1 MSDSTPL
8 FVGLGRLELQI
19 PEARSL
25 KEKRNRTR
33 SLIERIRARHQVLL
47 IESGYRNLHQRA
59 GYSICGISTDI
70 GDIEARFGRI
80 ERTIDL
86 NWDGRILLWEVEF
99 LQM

>member
-1 MSDSTPL
+1 MSESTPL
-8 FVGLGRLELQI
+8 FIGLGRLELQI

-33 SLIERIRARHQVLL
+33 SLIEKIRARHKVLL
-47 IESGYRNLHQRA
+47 IESEHQKLHQRA
-59 GYSICGISTDI
+59 GYAICAVSTDV
-70 GDIEARFGRI
+70 GDIEARFGRV

-86 NWDGRILLWEVEF
+86 NWDGRILLWEVEI

>member
-1 MSDSTPL
+1 MSESTPV

-33 SLIERIRARHQVLL
+33 SLIEKIRARHQVLL
-47 IESGYRNLHQRA
+47 IESEHQNLLQRA
-59 GYSICGISTDI
+59 GYCICGISTDI
-70 GDIEARFGRI
+70 GDVEARFGRI

-86 NWDGRILLWEVEF
+86 NWDGRILLWDVEI
-99 LQM
+99 LQL